1 MPSLRDVGV
10 AVVIASF
17 YRAFVPAGRWALV
30 SVFVLLYRAF
40 VPAGR
45 VVAVMFVS
53 FYRAFVPV
61 GTLGVLPC
69 VCGAYHSCSPVRGDS
84 SVEHRPPRVF
94 PMSRRDNTKWK
105 IICVRKNRGE

>member
-45 VVAVMFVS
+45 CGCGDVCVVLPGFRPCRDVGGVAVRVWCVPFVQ
-53 FYRAFVPV
+53 
-61 GTLGVLPC
+61 
-69 VCGAYHSCSPVRGDS
+69 
-84 SVEHRPPRVF
+84 PR
-94 PMSRRDNTKWK
+94 
-105 IICVRKNRGE
+105 